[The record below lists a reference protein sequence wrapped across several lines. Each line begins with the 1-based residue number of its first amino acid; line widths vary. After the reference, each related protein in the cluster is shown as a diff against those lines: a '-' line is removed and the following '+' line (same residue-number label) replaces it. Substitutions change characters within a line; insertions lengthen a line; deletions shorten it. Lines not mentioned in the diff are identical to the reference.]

1 MSDNRKKIYFYEEIN
16 FLNMIMALLF
26 LVLGSKIYFRLKS
39 KNIEKF
45 FISNFLT
52 KRFFYQISLNDEKF
66 ARRIFNDTFK
76 FFN

>member
-45 FISNFLT
+45 FFA
-52 KRFFYQISLNDEKF
+52 FFKYSYDLSLKNKKQN
-66 ARRIFNDTFK
+66 AK
-76 FFN
+76 K

>member
-52 KRFFYQISLNDEKF
+52 KRFFY
-66 ARRIFNDTFK
+66 
-76 FFN
+76 